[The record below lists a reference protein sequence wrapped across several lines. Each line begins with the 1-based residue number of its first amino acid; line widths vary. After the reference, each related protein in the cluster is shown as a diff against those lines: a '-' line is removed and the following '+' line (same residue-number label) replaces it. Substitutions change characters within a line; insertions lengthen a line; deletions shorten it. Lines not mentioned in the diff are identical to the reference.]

1 MLITVLVGTLL
12 STPIS
17 ADKLEIKYSDI
28 VYQAINNCPGLSST
42 KVDQKLIWDL
52 VKIENKYNPPKSLRG
67 MLLAAA
73 CQESKYNPNA
83 EGDRKFSKRRKPKAI
98 GILQFWPWAKK
109 YINRRDPHQSADF
122 WMKRIVKQLS
132 TSVKRNCK
140 FRSKK
145 RRWIAAWVT
154 AIRYPKKGGRCYEKP
169 KHYSLLKKWYR
180 NIKKQYEYR
189 RSCKGHTIRKQSW
202 NYY

>member
-1 MLITVLVGTLL
+1 MLTAIILVSSLFT
-12 STPIS
+12 SPTNQ
-17 ADKLEIKYSDI
+17 LEVKYSDV
-28 VYQAINNCPGLSST
+28 VYQAINNCPGLDAS

-52 VKIENKYNPPKSLRG
+52 AKIENKYNPPESLKG
-67 MLLAAA
+67 MVLAAA

-83 EGDRKFSKRRKPKAI
+83 KGDRKFSKRRKPKAI

-109 YINRRDPHQSADF
+109 YIDRKDPHQSADF
-122 WMKRIVKQLS
+122 WMKRIVKQLD

-140 FRSKK
+140 FRNKK

-180 NIKKQYEYR
+180 NIKKEHEYR
-189 RSCKGHTIRKQSW
+189 RSCKGHSNGR
-202 NYY
+202 

>member
-12 STPIS
+12 SPPIS

-83 EGDRKFSKRRKPKAI
+83 ECDRKFSKRRKPKAI
-98 GILQFWPWAKK
+98 GILQ
-109 YINRRDPHQSADF
+109 Q
-122 WMKRIVKQLS
+122 
-132 TSVKRNCK
+132 
-140 FRSKK
+140 
-145 RRWIAAWVT
+145 
-154 AIRYPKKGGRCYEKP
+154 
-169 KHYSLLKKWYR
+169 
-180 NIKKQYEYR
+180 
-189 RSCKGHTIRKQSW
+189 
-202 NYY
+202 

>member
-1 MLITVLVGTLL
+1 MLITIL
-12 STPIS
+12 IS
-17 ADKLEIKYSDI
+17 SLFVTATTDELQIKYSE
-28 VYQAINNCPGLSST
+28 VVHQAINNCPGLSAD
-42 KVDQKLIWDL
+42 KVNEKLIWDL
-52 VKIENKYNPPKSLRG
+52 ARIENKYNPPESLRG

-83 EGDRKFSKRRKPKAI
+83 KGDRKFSKRRRPKAI

-109 YINRRDPHQSADF
+109 YIDRKDPHQSADF
-122 WMKRIVKQLS
+122 WMKRIVKQLD

-140 FRSKK
+140 FRNKR

-169 KHYSLLKKWYR
+169 KHYYLLKKWYR
-180 NIKKQYEYR
+180 NIKKQNEYR
-189 RSCKGHTIRKQSW
+189 RSCKRHTVGR
-202 NYY
+202 